1 MVKVLVTGAHGR
13 TGRPVIK
20 ALAERGAHVRG
31 FIRDGAQW
39 DVIRQLGAKDHIVGD
54 LEDTSALTE
63 AVKGCDTVIHIG
75 PPMHPK
81 EVDITKSLVETSLA
95 QGIGHFVYYS
105 VMHTLR
111 REVRHHR
118 LKLDA
123 EELLIES
130 GIPYTILQPIRYM
143 QHLEPMW
150 PKLLETGVHAMP
162 FNTNVKF
169 NVVDLEDLAEATAIV
184 ATNTA
189 SHAYAIYELAGP
201 EPLSQ
206 SDMAATISR
215 VLGKPIRAEQVSLD
229 DLEAKA
235 RKGGA
240 DDDRVEQMKIMNQHY
255 DRYGFLGNPNILR
268 WILEREPQTF
278 ENYVRRIAKRDGLS

>member
-13 TGRPVIK
+13 TGRPVVK
-20 ALAERGAHVRG
+20 ALAERGADVRG

-39 DVIRQLGAKDHIVGD
+39 DAIQQFGASDFIVGD
-54 LEDTSALTE
+54 LEDVGALTE

-81 EVDITKSLVETSLA
+81 EVEISTALVDASLA
-95 QGIGHFVYYS
+95 QGVEHFVYYS

-123 EELLIES
+123 EEMLVES
-130 GIPYTILQPIRYM
+130 GLPYTILQPIRYM

-150 PKLLETGVHAMP
+150 PKLIETGVHAMP
-162 FNTNVKF
+162 FNVDIQF
-169 NVVDLEDLAEATAIV
+169 NVVDLEDLAESTAIV

-189 SHAYAIYELAGP
+189 SHTYAIYELAGP

-206 SDMAATISR
+206 IDMAATISR
-215 VLGKPIRAEQVSLD
+215 VLGKPITAEQISLN

-235 RKGGA
+235 RKSGA
-240 DDDRVEQMKIMNQHY
+240 DDDRVSQMKVMNQHY
-255 DRYGFLGNPNILR
+255 DRYGFLGNPNILK
-268 WILEREPQTF
+268 WILDREPRTF
-278 ENYVRRIAKRDGLS
+278 EDYVRRIAKRDGLI